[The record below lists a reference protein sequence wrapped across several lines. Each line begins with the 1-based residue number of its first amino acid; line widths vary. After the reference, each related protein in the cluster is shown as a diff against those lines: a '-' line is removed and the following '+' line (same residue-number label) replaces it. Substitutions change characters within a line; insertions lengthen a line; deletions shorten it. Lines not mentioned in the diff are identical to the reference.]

1 MIRIDYVQRAF
12 RVCTYASQSRRRL
25 ANSNESFTLSDGSL
39 DRAQCKFRH
48 VYITYV
54 SRHLQSMKRA
64 SHSISF
70 AIVLHYMQHT
80 QRHTYI
86 WKFSALHLSGSIV
99 LLQFVKC
106 MPLPVYI
113 GHDYF
118 LKLLPMIRLTAP
130 KASLSAFKFAI
141 ISGSIQGHISVT
153 GWHKHPLDMGG
164 ISVLLLT

>member
-1 MIRIDYVQRAF
+1 MCSARLGYARTPVNRAGGLLIRMKVLH
-12 RVCTYASQSRRRL
+12 SRTDHSTVRYI
-25 ANSNESFTLSDGSL
+25 
-39 DRAQCKFRH
+39 AQCKFRH

-80 QRHTYI
+80 QRHTYL

-99 LLQFVKC
+99 LLQFVNC

-118 LKLLPMIRLTAP
+118 LKLIPMIRLTAP
-130 KASLSAFKFAI
+130 KASLSAFNFAI
-141 ISGSIQGHISVT
+141 ISGRIQGHISVT
-153 GWHKHPLDMGG
+153 GWHKHPLDMEG
-164 ISVLLLT
+164 IPVLLLT